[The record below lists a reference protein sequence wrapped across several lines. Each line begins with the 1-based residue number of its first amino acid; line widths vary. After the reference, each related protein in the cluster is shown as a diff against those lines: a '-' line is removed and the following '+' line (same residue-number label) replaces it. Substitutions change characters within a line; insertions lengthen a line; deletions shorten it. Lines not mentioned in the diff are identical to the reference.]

1 MEKGVPSMNLHIR
14 RKRKFDDE
22 RQPNRKRREGRES
35 GDRPDVV
42 GSTGAA
48 AMRTNEPDSEWPW
61 WLSLPTTEGDPA
73 SRVSDGPWEVGRPLP
88 AQDDESDQPTS
99 LPAA

>member
-1 MEKGVPSMNLHIR
+1 MNLHIR
-14 RKRKFDDE
+14 RRRKFDDE

-42 GSTGAA
+42 GFTGAA
-48 AMRTNEPDSEWPW
+48 AARTNEPDSEWPW
-61 WLSLPTTEGDPA
+61 WLSLPT
-73 SRVSDGPWEVGRPLP
+73 REVGRPLS
-88 AQDDESDQPTS
+88 AQDDESDEPTS